1 VGFVGCCS
9 ASRLPRL
16 ETRDGSE
23 AARAGPTPLT
33 CIPRITKASKTIF
46 SVRENAVYWAVCISS
61 VTIDRIPA
69 CGAARPR
76 DQGSL
81 GCRERM
87 EGSSIH
93 LLEEPVPRRSSPLN
107 RLSERR
113 KSAKHQSKKAHPV
126 VRRFLAMNCRS
137 KDHPGSSWESN
148 VVVGPLPQSLT
159 SIPFLDK
166 YK

>member
-33 CIPRITKASKTIF
+33 CIPRITKASKPIF
-46 SVRENAVYWAVCISS
+46 CEGKCCVLGRVYFICNYRPDSRVWRG
-61 VTIDRIPA
+61 T
-69 CGAARPR
+69 AARSRQPWLPR
-76 DQGSL
+76 TNG
-81 GCRERM
+81 GEFIPFVGRARPPP
-87 EGSSIH
+87 
-93 LLEEPVPRRSSPLN
+93 LLPTH

-126 VRRFLAMNCRS
+126 VRRFLAMNCGS